1 MAVSSQQLAQFIAQ
15 AAYDSKASNIEIY
28 DLRGNSSVT
37 DYTVLCTAT
46 SMPHLR
52 SLLRD
57 VEGKVEETAQSSPV
71 YAERTPAALW
81 AVLDYADVMFHV
93 MTEEVREHYRL
104 EDFWKNGIKLDWQA
118 QENA

>member
-1 MAVSSQQLAQFIAQ
+1 MAVTSQQLAKIVAR
-15 AAYDSKASNIEIY
+15 AAYDCKASNIEIY

-37 DYTVLCTAT
+37 DYAVLCTAT
-46 SMPHLR
+46 SIPHLR

-81 AVLDYADVMFHV
+81 SVLDYADVMFHA
-93 MTEEVREHYRL
+93 MTEELRAHYRL
-104 EDFWKNGIKLDWQA
+104 EEFWKNGIKLDWQG
-118 QENA
+118 QDNG